1 MERVCEKVLKVDIDM
16 TGGDKVD
23 RRVGG
28 GSVVEEESRE
38 DFFYNQT
45 GPGMFCVFVRKK
57 RGYFERK
64 ESQKTVREFFCFFKW
79 YICVDFYVFLSFL
92 SIFESMVC
100 FFFVCC
106 CFRFVR
112 SVKPI

>member
-1 MERVCEKVLKVDIDM
+1 MERISEKVLKVDIDM

-64 ESQKTVREFFCFFKW
+64 FQSPNFPTFSQSKPLLHEMNALFCAVRVPTMTKN
-79 YICVDFYVFLSFL
+79 ILQ
-92 SIFESMVC
+92 
-100 FFFVCC
+100 
-106 CFRFVR
+106 
-112 SVKPI
+112 P